1 MQGVNVFENGIGYLL
16 KTLGMYTSGTGFF
29 AMYLIAVL
37 FVLIKGQ
44 KRDKELFL
52 PMAVMLLVTVYNP
65 LTAVILDRIFDVSS
79 EYYRLFWIAPVI
91 ILVPYV
97 ATLIMTREKK
107 GRENIVACVLVSVMF
122 IVGGNYVYAGGYDAA
137 ENIYKIPDE
146 LIKISQIIHED
157 SDTEYV
163 KAFFEYEYNMEIRQY
178 DPKMLL
184 CVDRED
190 YIYAVNYSYTEEML
204 EDEGNPQN
212 RLLALLVRNQN
223 VSSEDLTDAL
233 DATNTEYV
241 VLSKG
246 HPQAVAVKRAG
257 LYGLAET
264 DTHVIYKYDL
274 KEPYEYELV
283 DYSDAEHRFSYRRLK

>member
-16 KTLGMYTSGTGFF
+16 KTLGLYTSGTGFF

-37 FVLIKGQ
+37 FILIKGE
-44 KRDKELFL
+44 KRDRELFL
-52 PMAVMLLVTVYNP
+52 PQALMLLITVYNP
-65 LTAVILDRIFDVSS
+65 LTAMILEKIFDVSS

-91 ILVPYV
+91 VLVPYV
-97 ATLIMTREKK
+97 ATLIITRE
-107 GRENIVACVLVSVMF
+107 GRGRDNILFAVLITAMF
-122 IVGGNYVYAGGYDAA
+122 IVGGNYVYAKGYDAA

-146 LIKISQIIHED
+146 LIEISEIIHAD

-163 KAFFEYEYNMEIRQY
+163 KAFFEYDYNMEIRQY

-184 CVDRED
+184 SVDRED

-204 EDEGNPQN
+204 EDENRPQDK
-212 RLLALLVRNQN
+212 LLALLVRNQN
-223 VSSEDLTDAL
+223 IEEDDLTEAL
-233 DATNTEYV
+233 DATNTAYV

-246 HPQAVAVKRAG
+246 HPQAAFVKRAG
-257 LYGLAET
+257 LYELSET
-264 DTHVIYKYDL
+264 KTHVIYKYDL
-274 KEPYEYELV
+274 KDPYEYELV

>member
-29 AMYLIAVL
+29 AMYLIGVL
-37 FVLIKGQ
+37 TVLVAGK
-44 KRDKELFL
+44 KRDRQLFL
-52 PMAVMLLVTVYNP
+52 PQAVMLFVTVYNP
-65 LTAVILDRIFDVSS
+65 LTPLILDRIFDVSG

-97 ATLIMTREKK
+97 CAMIMTRENK
-107 GRENIVACVLVSVMF
+107 GWENVIFAVLIIAMF
-122 IVGGNYVYAGGYDAA
+122 IVGGNYVYAKGYDAA

-146 LIKISQIIHED
+146 LIGISDIIHRD

-163 KAFFEYEYNMEIRQY
+163 RAFFEYEYNMEIRQY

-184 CVDRED
+184 PVDRED
-190 YIYAVNYSYTEEML
+190 YIYAVNYSYTDEML
-204 EDEGNPQN
+204 SDEGKPSD
-212 RLLALLVRNQN
+212 RLLALLVRNQKI
-223 VSSEDLTDAL
+223 SKDDLTEAL
-233 DATNTEYV
+233 EATDTSYV

-246 HPQAVAVKRAG
+246 HPQAAFIRSAG
-257 LYGLAET
+257 LYELAET
-264 DTHVIYKYDL
+264 QTHIIYKYDL
-274 KEPYEYELV
+274 EDPYEYSLV

>member
-29 AMYLIAVL
+29 AMYLIGVL
-37 FVLIKGQ
+37 TVLVAGK
-44 KRDKELFL
+44 KRDRQLFL
-52 PMAVMLLVTVYNP
+52 PQAVMLLVTVYNP
-65 LTAVILDRIFDVSS
+65 LTPLILDRIFDVSG

-97 ATLIMTREKK
+97 CAMIMTRENK
-107 GRENIVACVLVSVMF
+107 GWENVIFAVLIIAMF
-122 IVGGNYVYAGGYDAA
+122 IVGGNYVYAKGYDAA

-146 LIKISQIIHED
+146 LIGISDIIHRD

-163 KAFFEYEYNMEIRQY
+163 RAFFEYEYNMEIRQY

-184 CVDRED
+184 PVDRED
-190 YIYAVNYSYTEEML
+190 YIYAVNYSYTDEML
-204 EDEGNPQN
+204 SDEGKPSD
-212 RLLALLVRNQN
+212 RLLALLVRNQKI
-223 VSSEDLTDAL
+223 SKDDLTEAL
-233 DATNTEYV
+233 EATDTSYV

-246 HPQAVAVKRAG
+246 HPQAAFIRSAG
-257 LYGLAET
+257 LYELAET
-264 DTHVIYKYDL
+264 QTHIIYKYDL
-274 KEPYEYELV
+274 EDPYEYSLV

>member
-29 AMYLIAVL
+29 AMYLIGLLTVL
-37 FVLIKGQ
+37 VAGK
-44 KRDKELFL
+44 KRDRQLFL
-52 PMAVMLLVTVYNP
+52 PQAVMLLVTVYNP
-65 LTAVILDRIFDVSS
+65 LTPLILDRIFDVSG

-97 ATLIMTREKK
+97 CAMMMTRENK
-107 GRENIVACVLVSVMF
+107 GWENVIFAVLIIAMF
-122 IVGGNYVYAGGYDAA
+122 IVGGNYVYAKGYDAA

-146 LIKISQIIHED
+146 LIGISDIIHSD

-163 KAFFEYEYNMEIRQY
+163 RAFFEYEYNMEIRQY

-184 CVDRED
+184 PVDRED
-190 YIYAVNYSYTEEML
+190 YIYAVNYSYTDEML
-204 EDEGNPQN
+204 SDEGKPSD
-212 RLLALLVRNQN
+212 RLLALLVRNQKI
-223 VSSEDLTDAL
+223 SKDDLTEAL
-233 DATNTEYV
+233 EATDTSYV

-246 HPQAVAVKRAG
+246 HPQAAFIRSAG
-257 LYGLAET
+257 LYELAET
-264 DTHVIYKYDL
+264 QTHIIYKYDL
-274 KEPYEYELV
+274 EDPYEYSLV

>member
-16 KTLGMYTSGTGFF
+16 KCLSLYSSGTGFF

-37 FVLIKGQ
+37 LVMIKGTR
-44 KRDKELFL
+44 RDREMFL
-52 PMAVMLLVTVYNP
+52 PQAVVLMLTVYNP
-65 LTAVILDRIFDVSS
+65 LTPVVLDRIFDVSS

-97 ATLIMTREKK
+97 AADIIMRKEK
-107 GRENIVACVLVSVMF
+107 GWGNLLLAVLVVITF
-122 IVGGNYVYAGGYDAA
+122 VVGGNYVYAKGYDEA

-146 LIKISQIIHED
+146 LIEISQMIHRD

-184 CVDRED
+184 AVGRED

-204 EDEGNPQN
+204 ADGAKPENK
-212 RLLALLVRNQN
+212 LLALLVRNQKI
-223 VSSEDLTDAL
+223 EPEELTEAL
-233 DATNTEYV
+233 DETNTAYV
-241 VLSKG
+241 VLTKG
-246 HPQAVAVKRAG
+246 HPQSAFVEKAG
-257 LYGLAET
+257 LKEIGET
-264 DTHVIYKYDL
+264 ETHIIYRYDL
-274 KEPYEYELV
+274 KDPYEYELV

>member
-29 AMYLIAVL
+29 AMYLIGLLTVL
-37 FVLIKGQ
+37 VAGK
-44 KRDKELFL
+44 KRDRQLFL
-52 PMAVMLLVTVYNP
+52 PQAVMLLVTVYNP
-65 LTAVILDRIFDVSS
+65 LTPLILDRIFDVSG

-97 ATLIMTREKK
+97 CAMMMTRENK
-107 GRENIVACVLVSVMF
+107 GWENVIFAVLIIAMF
-122 IVGGNYVYAGGYDAA
+122 IVGGNYVYAKGYDAA

-146 LIKISQIIHED
+146 LIGISDIIHRD

-163 KAFFEYEYNMEIRQY
+163 RAFFEYEYNMEIRQY

-184 CVDRED
+184 PVDRED
-190 YIYAVNYSYTEEML
+190 YIYAVNYSYTDEML
-204 EDEGNPQN
+204 SDEGKPSD
-212 RLLALLVRNQN
+212 RLLALLVRNQKI
-223 VSSEDLTDAL
+223 SKDDLTEAL
-233 DATNTEYV
+233 EATDTSYV

-246 HPQAVAVKRAG
+246 HPQAAFIRSAG
-257 LYGLAET
+257 LYELAET
-264 DTHVIYKYDL
+264 QTHIIYKYDL
-274 KEPYEYELV
+274 EDPYEYSLV

>member
-29 AMYLIAVL
+29 AMYLIGVL
-37 FVLIKGQ
+37 TVLVAGK
-44 KRDKELFL
+44 KRDRQLFL
-52 PMAVMLLVTVYNP
+52 PQAVMLLVTVYNP
-65 LTAVILDRIFDVSS
+65 LTPLILDRIFDVSG

-97 ATLIMTREKK
+97 CAMIMTRENK
-107 GRENIVACVLVSVMF
+107 GWENVIFAVLIIAMF
-122 IVGGNYVYAGGYDAA
+122 IVGGNYVYAKGYDAV

-146 LIKISQIIHED
+146 LIGISDIIHRD

-163 KAFFEYEYNMEIRQY
+163 RAFFEYEYNMEIRQY

-184 CVDRED
+184 PVDRED
-190 YIYAVNYSYTEEML
+190 YIYAVNYSYTDEML
-204 EDEGNPQN
+204 SDEGKPSD
-212 RLLALLVRNQN
+212 RLLALLVRNQKI
-223 VSSEDLTDAL
+223 SKDDLTEAL
-233 DATNTEYV
+233 EATDTSYV

-246 HPQAVAVKRAG
+246 HPQAAFIRSAG
-257 LYGLAET
+257 LYELAET
-264 DTHVIYKYDL
+264 QTHIIYKYDL
-274 KEPYEYELV
+274 EDPYEYSLV

>member
-29 AMYLIAVL
+29 AMYLIGVL
-37 FVLIKGQ
+37 TVLVAGK
-44 KRDKELFL
+44 KRDRQLFL
-52 PMAVMLLVTVYNP
+52 PQAVMLLVTVYNP
-65 LTAVILDRIFDVSS
+65 LTPLILDRIFDVSG

-97 ATLIMTREKK
+97 CAMMMTRENK
-107 GRENIVACVLVSVMF
+107 GWENVIFAVLIIAMF
-122 IVGGNYVYAGGYDAA
+122 IVGGNYVYAKGYDAA

-146 LIKISQIIHED
+146 LIGISDIIHRD

-163 KAFFEYEYNMEIRQY
+163 RAFFEYEYNMEIRQY

-184 CVDRED
+184 PVDRED
-190 YIYAVNYSYTEEML
+190 YIYAVNYSYTDEML
-204 EDEGNPQN
+204 SDEGKPSD
-212 RLLALLVRNQN
+212 RLLALLVRNQKI
-223 VSSEDLTDAL
+223 SKDDLTEAL
-233 DATNTEYV
+233 EATDTSYV

-246 HPQAVAVKRAG
+246 HPQAAFIRSAG
-257 LYGLAET
+257 LYELAET
-264 DTHVIYKYDL
+264 QTHIIYKYDL
-274 KEPYEYELV
+274 EDPYEYSLV